1 VQSRM
6 ESRQAG
12 PGPRTP
18 GTSSG
23 SQPSPDS
30 VAIVVVARGNVAED
44 ERNYAVDRIRL
55 LIDKINEPV
64 LLARIRLGLAP
75 DPARKRPAEAQAL
88 VDVNGDLV
96 RAQIAAET
104 LLVAADLLIRR
115 LHDKLQHR
123 AQHRLATRTR
133 SGTSEPG
140 EWRHG
145 NLPAPRPTYYPR
157 PLAERQLVRRKTFA
171 VDEQTPEEATF
182 DMGQLDY
189 DFYLFQD
196 LASGQDAAIQ
206 REEDGSYRVSC
217 LDPTQIDLGGAGPG
231 FAVSPHPAPILPVEE
246 AVKRL
251 EAIGSRFLFFID
263 SISHRGNIVY
273 HRYDGHYGLITSG

>member
-6 ESRQAG
+6 ETRRAG

-23 SQPSPDS
+23 SQQSPDS
-30 VAIVVVARGNVAED
+30 VAIDVVARGDVAED
-44 ERNYAVDRIRL
+44 EVNYAVDRIRL
-55 LIDKINEPV
+55 LIDKIKEPV
-64 LLARIRLGLAP
+64 LLARVRLRLAP
-75 DPARKRPAEAQAL
+75 DPARERPAEAQAL
-88 VDVNGDLV
+88 LDVNGDLV

-104 LLVAADLLIRR
+104 LLVAADVLVRR
-115 LHDKLQHR
+115 LQDKLQHR

-133 SGTSEPG
+133 SGTIEPG

-145 NLPAPRPTYYPR
+145 NLPAPRPAYYPR

-171 VDEQTPEEATF
+171 VDERTPEEAAF
-182 DMGQLDY
+182 DMEQLDY
-189 DFYLFQD
+189 DFYLFRD
-196 LASGQDAAIQ
+196 LASGRDAAMQ

-217 LDPTQIDLGGAGPG
+217 LDPTQVDMGGAAPG
-231 FAVSPHPAPILPVEE
+231 FAVSKHPAPILPVEE
-246 AVKRL
+246 AVELL

-263 SISHRGNIVY
+263 STSHHGNIVY
-273 HRYDGHYGLITSG
+273 HRYDGHHGLITSG